1 MPGRMLRLAD
11 EIRDKRVLRLVVD
24 ILRSSDLLYR
34 AVLHDDDGVGHCQ
47 RLFLVVRDIDEGY
60 LHLLLYSLELY
71 LHLLA
76 QLQVERAERL
86 VEKEHLRVVDQSAR
100 DRDSL
105 LLAA

>member
-1 MPGRMLRLAD
+1 M
-11 EIRDKRVLRLVVD
+11 
-24 ILRSSDLLYR
+24 
-34 AVLHDDDGVGHCQ
+34 
-47 RLFLVVRDIDEGY
+47 RDIDEGY

-86 VEKEHLRVVDQSAR
+86 VEKEHLRVVDKSAC

-105 LLAA
+105 LLTAGELVHSALVKALEVDHLEHLTDTP